1 MAFSP
6 YNPFKTTATINRADF
21 LRQPLY
27 ETEVVKEVQQHI
39 QSEINAIHSHFPPY
53 TRIVCMGY
61 KGVGKTTIL
70 YYIKD
75 MLDKAGIPN
84 EILKTLPE
92 SLDELKVQI
101 KVAEMKEFLKDNYF
115 YVMIDHPDEIIGD

>member
-1 MAFSP
+1 
-6 YNPFKTTATINRADF
+6 
-21 LRQPLY
+21 
-27 ETEVVKEVQQHI
+27 
-39 QSEINAIHSHFPPY
+39 
-53 TRIVCMGY
+53 MGY